1 MFKLAKCDHL
11 SKNIQFQTV
20 YKSGKS
26 YANRMM
32 VLYVRHNDLAGR
44 KVGFAA
50 GKKLGNAVVRNRI
63 KRLMREVYRHHQG
76 KLIPGLDLILVGRQS
91 MIDAGYK
98 EAEKAFLALCLK
110 ADIIS
115 KN

>member
-1 MFKLAKCDHL
+1 M
-11 SKNIQFQTV
+11 
-20 YKSGKS
+20 
-26 YANRMM
+26 
-32 VLYVRHNDLAGR
+32 LYVRHNDLEGK

-76 KLIPGLDLILVGRQS
+76 KLIPGIDLILVGRQS
-91 MIDAGYK
+91 MIEAGYK

-110 ADIIS
+110 AEIFSQD
-115 KN
+115 